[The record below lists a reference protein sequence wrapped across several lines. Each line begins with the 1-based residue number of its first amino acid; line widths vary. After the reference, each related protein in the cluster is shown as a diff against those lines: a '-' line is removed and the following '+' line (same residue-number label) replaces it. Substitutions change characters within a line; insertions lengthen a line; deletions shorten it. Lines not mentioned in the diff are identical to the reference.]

1 MAPCACEVTWQS
13 ASVRGMNQMVEA
25 ELSTCCDDLSA
36 THCVH
41 TSHAE
46 HECKRGQLWRPR
58 SDQIVRAPR
67 VAGVQPARRE
77 AIGRGHHGQTGGS
90 RSQGRAGLQRALIVG
105 APTCRTANQFA
116 LVEI

>member
-1 MAPCACEVTWQS
+1 MKNLKRRWPQLYSDWLAVVGGFHEHAHFMFAIIEGYWHCLMCMKLGVIHVAMNAEETGTHRRHKATPCACEVTWQS

-46 HECKRGQLWRPR
+46 HECERGQL
-58 SDQIVRAPR
+58 
-67 VAGVQPARRE
+67 
-77 AIGRGHHGQTGGS
+77 
-90 RSQGRAGLQRALIVG
+90 
-105 APTCRTANQFA
+105 
-116 LVEI
+116 

>member
-77 AIGRGHHGQTGGS
+77 AIGRGQSGANWGVTFS
-90 RSQGRAGLQRALIVG
+90 RQGRAAKGTNRWSTHLPNR
-105 APTCRTANQFA
+105 
-116 LVEI
+116 